1 MWLLIALASVAQ
13 TVLCEDITQ
22 DQNKTCT
29 RSAISVKAYG
39 KAAKIPFPSGEQPKD
54 KNKTDPS
61 HENTSN
67 FTLRLETMTVR
78 EGNGDPVIVQRLT
91 GLDNDGAV
99 RSMAEFSIL
108 DKGKGKHTILLPGRF
123 DDFVKRCTVVRM
135 HKMSGAY
142 VRNVKMSTSP
152 STGTA
157 TNRMNQNNMRGSQKK
172 QYQGV
177 SGQRYG
183 APNNYYQQYG
193 TVGNNYRKFYMMKQL
208 NSNYGQLGSPSYP
221 KYNPSRNLGNG
232 NPGYGYPHAPN
243 YGNYNPYAPMQGR
256 PSYNENYLYGQNT
269 YRNHQ
274 NNPNTR
280 NSQFNSNPGM
290 QNPARLNTNLL
301 HSGTSIRNQ
310 QASAPNQVNL
320 SSIPQSLQQ
329 VKMRLFNPNGKFVW
343 INQGPNTQSQTFS
356 NNPSHFIKQTKP
368 GRHGSPIEHPLPP
381 EDPNDQLSNNKHVE
395 GSIPQFT
402 FTSSNNYLNPRRV

>member
-142 VRNVKMSTSP
+142 MKHISLLLLPCLLILTDARRRVIVKESKEECKWDNFYS
-152 STGTA
+152 A
-157 TNRMNQNNMRGSQKK
+157 KK
-172 QYQGV
+172 
-177 SGQRYG
+177 
-183 APNNYYQQYG
+183 
-193 TVGNNYRKFYMMKQL
+193 
-208 NSNYGQLGSPSYP
+208 
-221 KYNPSRNLGNG
+221 
-232 NPGYGYPHAPN
+232 
-243 YGNYNPYAPMQGR
+243 
-256 PSYNENYLYGQNT
+256 
-269 YRNHQ
+269 
-274 NNPNTR
+274 
-280 NSQFNSNPGM
+280 
-290 QNPARLNTNLL
+290 
-301 HSGTSIRNQ
+301 ID
-310 QASAPNQVNL
+310 ASSHLVNL
-320 SSIPQSLQQ
+320 IEETLQ
-329 VKMRLFNPNGKFVW
+329 VKLKDDDQITKIELFHTNPDWMYAIIDV
-343 INQGPNTQSQTFS
+343 
-356 NNPSHFIKQTKP
+356 
-368 GRHGSPIEHPLPP
+368 RE
-381 EDPNDQLSNNKHVE
+381 LSELLSVR
-395 GSIPQFT
+395 S
-402 FTSSNNYLNPRRV
+402 V